1 MTAHRGRRL
10 QTENFTNPERC
21 PFGNSDV
28 GGHDLLQPSIKSI
41 DVRAATYQDAN
52 RFTYRLKDYV
62 NRLSKYEGGN
72 LQNVQVD
79 LSQVTERVLELIVP
93 KGSLTVMQRA
103 VIKAANIRAQTA
115 GSYPVRIIVK
125 DFWVSLML
133 FHAYLRNGIVYVP
146 TVVRLQ
152 IGGAYWDVE
161 PVAVEPIADTEGLR
175 RAFFDAI
182 ARKNAF
188 VPNPPKNR
196 WPRPILL
203 KYSGAKTWSVFA
215 RNASLWSIDEENG
228 VYSIA
233 GYKEHPD
240 GYLVRD
246 KSRKT
251 DFPPAR
257 LRMQ

>member
-1 MTAHRGRRL
+1 
-10 QTENFTNPERC
+10 
-21 PFGNSDV
+21 
-28 GGHDLLQPSIKSI
+28 
-41 DVRAATYQDAN
+41 
-52 RFTYRLKDYV
+52 
-62 NRLSKYEGGN
+62 
-72 LQNVQVD
+72 
-79 LSQVTERVLELIVP
+79 
-93 KGSLTVMQRA
+93 
-103 VIKAANIRAQTA
+103 
-115 GSYPVRIIVK
+115 
-125 DFWVSLML
+125 ML
-133 FHAYLRNGIVYVP
+133 FHAYLRNGNVYVP

-152 IGGAYWDVE
+152 IGEAYWDVE
-161 PVAVEPIADTEGLR
+161 PVAVEPIANTEGSR

-188 VPNPPKNR
+188 VPNPPKNK

-228 VYSIA
+228 VYSIT

-251 DFPPAR
+251 DFPPGTPADAVIDRMIAILQDAAR
-257 LRMQ
+257 SDRPSNRMSRRRPATTIRKSGKTRRLVLTLQTSSAWYNLVARSRC